1 MKLHRIAVIA
11 GDGIG
16 QEVIPAGQSVL
27 EAAVDDSARLEWHEL
42 DWGSDHYHRT
52 GAMMPEDGLETLKQ
66 HDAIYLGAVG
76 DAATIPDHV
85 TLWGLLL
92 PIRKTFDLYV
102 NVRPIKLLPGVTG
115 PLRGKGPAD
124 IDMLFVR
131 ENTEGEYAGV
141 GGRVHMH
148 TEHEVAIQT
157 TVFSRFNV
165 ERVARY
171 SFELARSRRKH
182 LTSITKSNAM
192 QYAMPFWDEV
202 INEVALD
209 YPDVTVTSLLVDAA
223 AALMVRS
230 PERFDVA
237 VGSNLFADILTD
249 LGGAIMG
256 SLGLPPS
263 ANLAAN
269 PDYPSLFE
277 PVHGSAPD
285 IAGRGLANP
294 LAAIWAGAMML
305 EHLGE
310 YMAAERVMHALEA
323 VTAEGK
329 VLTGD
334 LGGDAST
341 SQVAARVIELL

>member
-1 MKLHRIAVIA
+1 MKEYRIAVIA

-27 EAAVDDSARLEWHEL
+27 EAAVGDAAQLNWQPL
-42 DWGSDHYHRT
+42 DWGSDHYRRT
-52 GAMMPEDGLETLKQ
+52 GAMMPEDGLDTLKQ
-66 HDAIYLGAVG
+66 YDAIYLGAVG
-76 DAATIPDHV
+76 DAANIPDHV

-92 PIRKTFDLYV
+92 PIRKAFDLYV

-115 PLRGKGPAD
+115 PLRDKGSAD

-131 ENTEGEYAGV
+131 ENTECEYAGV

-157 TVFSRFNV
+157 SVFSRFNI

-171 SFELARSRRKH
+171 AFDLARSRRKH

-202 INEVALD
+202 INDVARD
-209 YPDVTVTSLLVDAA
+209 YPDVTVSTLLVDAA

-263 ANLAAN
+263 ANLAAD
-269 PDYPSLFE
+269 PAFPSLFE

-285 IAGRGLANP
+285 IAGQGKANP
-294 LAAIWAGAMML
+294 LASIWAGAMML
-305 EHLGE
+305 DHLGE
-310 YMAAERVMHALEA
+310 PDAAARVMHALEA

-334 LGGDAST
+334 LGGNAT
-341 SQVAARVIELL
+341 TEQVAARVIELL

>member
-1 MKLHRIAVIA
+1 MKEYRIAMIA

-27 EAAVDDSARLEWHEL
+27 EAAVGDTAHLNWQPL
-42 DWGSDHYHRT
+42 DWGSDHYRRT
-52 GAMMPEDGLETLKQ
+52 GSMMPEDGLETLKQ
-66 HDAIYLGAVG
+66 YDAIYLGAVG
-76 DAATIPDHV
+76 DAANIPDHV

-92 PIRKTFDLYV
+92 PIRKAFDLYV

-115 PLRGKGPAD
+115 PLRDKGPAE

-131 ENTEGEYAGV
+131 ENTECEYAGV

-157 TVFSRFNV
+157 SVFSRFNI

-171 SFELARSRRKH
+171 AFDLARSRRKH

-202 INEVALD
+202 INDVARD
-209 YPDVTVTSLLVDAA
+209 YPDVTVSSLLVDAA

-263 ANLAAN
+263 ANLAAD
-269 PDYPSLFE
+269 PAFPSLFE

-285 IAGRGLANP
+285 IAGQGKANP
-294 LAAIWAGAMML
+294 LASIWAGAMML

-310 YMAAERVMHALEA
+310 KSAADRVMHALETI
-323 VTAEGK
+323 TAEGK

-334 LGGDAST
+334 LGGSAT
-341 SQVAARVIELL
+341 TAQVAARVIELL

>member
-1 MKLHRIAVIA
+1 MKEYRIAVIA

-27 EAAVDDSARLEWHEL
+27 EAAVGDTAHLNWQPL
-42 DWGSDHYHRT
+42 DWGSDHYRRT
-52 GAMMPEDGLETLKQ
+52 GTMMPEDGLETLKQ
-66 HDAIYLGAVG
+66 YDAIYLGAVG
-76 DAATIPDHV
+76 DAANIPDHV

-92 PIRKTFDLYV
+92 PIRKAFDLYV

-115 PLRGKGPAD
+115 PLRDKGPDD

-131 ENTEGEYAGV
+131 ENTECEYAGV

-157 TVFSRFNV
+157 SVFSRFNI

-171 SFELARSRRKH
+171 AFDLARSRRKH

-202 INEVALD
+202 INDVARD
-209 YPDVTVTSLLVDAA
+209 YPDVTVSSLLVDAA

-263 ANLAAN
+263 ANLAAD
-269 PDYPSLFE
+269 PAFPSLFE

-285 IAGRGLANP
+285 IAGLGKANP
-294 LAAIWAGAMML
+294 LASIWAGAMML

-310 YMAAERVMHALEA
+310 KSAADRVMHALETI
-323 VTAEGK
+323 TAEGK

-334 LGGDAST
+334 LGGSAT
-341 SQVAARVIELL
+341 TAQVAARVIELL